1 MTRVPVTSLCCTRLC
16 RTSMV
21 LWCILCARVPELKF
35 HLSGLIFVRP
45 FLALKMTDWG
55 LDLSAVIR
63 KERFSKSNVHWV
75 EILTVLTFEP
85 FCFLFL
91 RFHENSF
98 WLLFHTRIGECEFFI
113 TNELLTTR
121 FPEFLISEFYAT
133 RLFWKTITSKL
144 VLIGSKIRE
153 KPEFEIG
160 SLWNRMVTRLVSNSF
175 LVN

>member
-1 MTRVPVTSLCCTRLC
+1 MRQIQMTRVPVTSLCCTRLC

-63 KERFSKSNVHWV
+63 KERFSKSNVPWV
-75 EILTVLTFEP
+75 EILSVLSFEP

-91 RFHENSF
+91 RFHENSI
-98 WLLFHTRIGECEFFI
+98 WPLFYTRIGECEFFI
-113 TNELLTTR
+113 KMSCSPHD
-121 FPEFLISEFYAT
+121 FP
-133 RLFWKTITSKL
+133 
-144 VLIGSKIRE
+144 
-153 KPEFEIG
+153 
-160 SLWNRMVTRLVSNSF
+160 NS
-175 LVN
+175 